1 MPSTSCVEFD
11 PDDDLIIVTAQVY
24 GKHGHRRVTLA
35 LDTAASHTHVT
46 PDVIDELGYS
56 PTQGQAITSVRSA
69 IGKGLDPQGLSST
82 AAAPSG
88 TSVPLVM
95 ARYMTCR
102 SRLPVGAMKWKSS
115 I

>member
-35 LDTAASHTHVT
+35 LDTAASHAHVT

-56 PTQGQAITSVRSA
+56 PAQGQAVTSVRSA
-69 IGKGLDPQGLSST
+69 IGKETGYTLRVDHFASLGF
-82 AAAPSG
+82 G
-88 TSVPLVM
+88 FDDFLVHVHD
-95 ARYMTCR
+95 
-102 SRLPVGAMKWKSS
+102 LPAGFGIDVSWGSAS
-115 I
+115 